1 MLKFRGKFLVR
12 PEVPGS
18 GPEVPGVA
26 GSFGGRGKKSRGQGD
41 FGVNFLFS
49 PEFPGQGRKFRG
61 TEVPGEAGCS
71 GGRGISSGTNPK
83 FQI

>member
-18 GPEVPGVA
+18 GSSGGWPEVLGVA
-26 GSFGGRGKKSRGQGD
+26 EKVRGVWDFGGKLS
-41 FGVNFLFS
+41 VY
-49 PEFPGQGRKFRG
+49 PGSSGAR
-61 TEVPGEAGCS
+61 TEVPGESGSS

-83 FQI
+83 F